1 MGRPKYR
8 EADLSFTEKPCR
20 VIRPL
25 IARFMNKKM
34 TEITV
39 EIEQIAV
46 LRRNTGTVH
55 LWCNCCS
62 AIVPMIRPEWAALL
76 TQVTARM
83 IYRQAEAGEVHF
95 TETPEGALLICLDSL
110 KNLKH

>member
-1 MGRPKYR
+1 MSS
-8 EADLSFTEKPCR
+8 DST
-20 VIRPL
+20 L
-25 IARFMNKKM
+25 IAHYMNKKI

-46 LRRNTGTVH
+46 LRRHTGAAY
-55 LWCNCCS
+55 LWCNSCS
-62 AIVPMIRPEWAALL
+62 AIVRMIRPEWAALL
-76 TQVTARM
+76 TEVTARM

-110 KNLKH
+110 KNLRH